1 MSSKGIYLTEIIDS
15 QTGKSRS
22 IYLHDGILTEEWKE
36 LFQTVFEFDA
46 PTVGFKDE
54 AGVFFTN
61 SFVTRAPKLFHN
73 KKLLVVFEHAN
84 VDSKTL
90 PSIGSDSEDT
100 LVTEEHVEFVFNT
113 LDKNQDG
120 KIHKEEFIE
129 VMWKLFEHLF
139 YLDAKLAFSYS
150 CMTTAELAVS
160 AANSCYGSIFEDSRE
175 DGYYL
180 DYADFSSWY
189 MSGGNDPLKVLVIT
203 AFQLF
208 QSEHDSGRTLRRQKS
223 TPQLNFSKY
232 YDDSAVSSFFA
243 LGRRMLSFSD
253 NNLSLVCNDFSK
265 DRKKS
270 HFISHEQTKSIISSL
285 LEESVAA
292 NLSKTEVVEIVGRF
306 MQTVIEILDDQ
317 GTGNVHIGQLFSL
330 LQLTNDAPD
339 LRVFKSIFF
348 WYRASNESKG
358 MAFETVLFDHLK
370 TVTKVIVYFNTKYSS
385 ICTPDYLAHAVF
397 LKLLLSVEVS
407 RKSSQYLSLNE
418 FVELFVHGLRLVL
431 SSLQISDGYFED
443 LLSKLVGYHVESIRG
458 DTSCL
463 SPVVDS
469 NIGVMSPTGDS
480 LEDDQVSSYM
490 VGYNGTT
497 VSVEEARE
505 ALGLYEYTGYDMVKY
520 IMQLSD
526 DKGKIDSITFTRGV
540 LKLIGEHYVLLSV
553 LQRSVVDFILD
564 RFATTFDSRQENRFD
579 MLEVCIALLLFCE
592 DDEYSRPEVILAL
605 LRPKV
610 LKFSTVRAVVVILF
624 QMCYALNPSASPA
637 VLSADAES
645 DANTMCIAYYMRNVS
660 SKADMLVNFSNAQF
674 LDFMALVLSFLEEE
688 SIRRRN
694 SGEDVV
700 TYDEEGTSEP
710 DDAKSEESKNANL
723 RSFSEDEASDECIPY
738 LDDKQYPPSPVVLE
752 LRAAS
757 SVLGLEH
764 YSADDLIDKLGG
776 ESTAGR
782 LDHHGWAR
790 WLGTVFQVGKV
801 SEFDIDLAIFIGH
814 KIFNAFQHDEQ
825 RTVRFS
831 HLAIGLAFLCT
842 KSPLEERL
850 MVAFT
855 LADEDSD
862 GFLTFHDFCTLIKSV
877 LTVISVCSKLIA
889 GKISTLNVTLAEL
902 SREAALQ
909 GMKALGLEEN
919 DDINLEM
926 LSDLTEDFLKLT
938 AFV

>member
-1 MSSKGIYLTEIIDS
+1 
-15 QTGKSRS
+15 
-22 IYLHDGILTEEWKE
+22 
-36 LFQTVFEFDA
+36 
-46 PTVGFKDE
+46 
-54 AGVFFTN
+54 
-61 SFVTRAPKLFHN
+61 
-73 KKLLVVFEHAN
+73 
-84 VDSKTL
+84 
-90 PSIGSDSEDT
+90 
-100 LVTEEHVEFVFNT
+100 
-113 LDKNQDG
+113 
-120 KIHKEEFIE
+120 
-129 VMWKLFEHLF
+129 
-139 YLDAKLAFSYS
+139 
-150 CMTTAELAVS
+150 
-160 AANSCYGSIFEDSRE
+160 
-175 DGYYL
+175 
-180 DYADFSSWY
+180 
-189 MSGGNDPLKVLVIT
+189 
-203 AFQLF
+203 
-208 QSEHDSGRTLRRQKS
+208 
-223 TPQLNFSKY
+223 
-232 YDDSAVSSFFA
+232 
-243 LGRRMLSFSD
+243 
-253 NNLSLVCNDFSK
+253 
-265 DRKKS
+265 
-270 HFISHEQTKSIISSL
+270 
-285 LEESVAA
+285 
-292 NLSKTEVVEIVGRF
+292 
-306 MQTVIEILDDQ
+306 
-317 GTGNVHIGQLFSL
+317 
-330 LQLTNDAPD
+330 
-339 LRVFKSIFF
+339 
-348 WYRASNESKG
+348 
-358 MAFETVLFDHLK
+358 
-370 TVTKVIVYFNTKYSS
+370 
-385 ICTPDYLAHAVF
+385 
-397 LKLLLSVEVS
+397 
-407 RKSSQYLSLNE
+407 
-418 FVELFVHGLRLVL
+418 
-431 SSLQISDGYFED
+431 
-443 LLSKLVGYHVESIRG
+443 
-458 DTSCL
+458 
-463 SPVVDS
+463 
-469 NIGVMSPTGDS
+469 
-480 LEDDQVSSYM
+480 
-490 VGYNGTT
+490 
-497 VSVEEARE
+497 
-505 ALGLYEYTGYDMVKY
+505 
-520 IMQLSD
+520 
-526 DKGKIDSITFTRGV
+526 
-540 LKLIGEHYVLLSV
+540 
-553 LQRSVVDFILD
+553 
-564 RFATTFDSRQENRFD
+564 
-579 MLEVCIALLLFCE
+579 
-592 DDEYSRPEVILAL
+592 
-605 LRPKV
+605 
-610 LKFSTVRAVVVILF
+610 
-624 QMCYALNPSASPA
+624 MCYALNPSASPA